1 MALKQCSMC
10 DRTFTKLEHLKRHER
25 SRMSDHS
32 VYPCNSL
39 TKDQTPKSARM
50 NAQHAARAFR
60 EGNVCPSFR
69 LRPLMQPRSDV
80 LFRHCKGH
88 NQVAMNRRKDEEQG
102 HGSLQP
108 MDVSNQPSQF
118 HLPGHM
124 AGPTPAPSLQSGD
137 MPLPEGANAPA
148 IHPNSGHRMEAL
160 INAAQHLEPTAYPS
174 WQSPSSMHP
183 DTYQMAGHHDSNLGP
198 PIDPSMESLSF
209 TPAANVGNFDPWA
222 FDLMQSHQ
230 AMLGQT
236 TSSSLRSWL
245 FTPDG
250 NMDTPNGNH
259 RQDLDESLY
268 QDGAVVPAHDQGSPS
283 DAMSI
288 ASRIPRERFAR
299 VANCWPPQI
308 SRTTRMMPILW
319 QDLALQGCPNIFADD
334 TTHLIEQHASQDE
347 RRNSRWCLDELRRKS
362 LQDVLAQAPPVDTS
376 RFNHRGSFVGTNSMA
391 GPGTSLPFP
400 PTEILDI
407 ALEMYQNYFH
417 PTLPVIHVPT
427 FSAKQAARPLLL
439 SMCLIG
445 LSIIGTA
452 GAVKFVTQSF
462 PSLLQLVLADL
473 RSLRSSEDPPQRH
486 MRTIAT
492 GLLALNLASITG
504 RKNRIA
510 QAEELYIELITV
522 SQNQGLFSVNDGMDV
537 GELLRSC
544 ADGEHRWKA
553 WVNIECVK
561 RITYGLIQADCW
573 WSGHL
578 SSSPI
583 IRPELVQV
591 YPVANQSLYQA
602 DSPTTWSQVVD
613 QGTPAHIDA
622 ITPYPDLAPAPNPRS
637 LDLAC
642 NQLTLISLRM
652 LEANDRLGVMS
663 DYQHLEPWRVF
674 AGDERSRGIVSL
686 MVSFRSVPDL
696 NSLVLW
702 HKLCMKLGA
711 NIQHFELA
719 AGRAGAGP
727 AANALEHIS
736 AWTQTSTARR
746 SILHAA
752 QIYKLLSDRKVSD
765 VVHPH
770 SIVALFHAALVLGLY
785 VFTVPPSS
793 SSDGTGY
800 ELSDPV
806 DWAGLD
812 RVGLVD
818 REEGS
823 GAIKAESATA
833 RFILRGGS
841 LSMGNV
847 TLEAGYAAAR
857 KTLLHCADLME
868 GMGRWKSRTFSQILH
883 IMSDDLTEFNGLDHD
898 DG

>member
-1 MALKQCSMC
+1 MPNMQQELFEKVTS
-10 DRTFTKLEHLKRHER
+10 DRIFHL
-25 SRMSDHS
+25 
-32 VYPCNSL
+32 Y
-39 TKDQTPKSARM
+39 
-50 NAQHAARAFR
+50 
-60 EGNVCPSFR
+60 
-69 LRPLMQPRSDV
+69 PLMRQRSDV

-88 NQVAMNRRKDEEQG
+88 NQVAMNRRKDEEQT
-102 HGSLQP
+102 HGSLQA

-124 AGPTPAPSLQSGD
+124 AGPTPAPSLQGGD

-183 DTYQMAGHHDSNLGP
+183 DNYQMAGHHDSNMGP

-259 RQDLDESLY
+259 RPDLDESIY
-268 QDGAVVPAHDQGSPS
+268 HDGTAGPVHDHGSPS

-288 ASRIPRERFAR
+288 ASKIPRERFAR

-319 QDLALQGCPNIFADD
+319 QDLASQGCPNIFADD
-334 TTHLIEQHASQDE
+334 TTHMIEHPSQDE
-347 RRNSRWCLDELRRKS
+347 RRNSRWCLDELCRKS
-362 LQDVLAQAPPVDTS
+362 LQEVLAHAPPTDTS
-376 RFNHRGSFVGTNSMA
+376 RFDHRGSFVGTNSMA
-391 GPGTSLPFP
+391 GPANNLPFP

-427 FSAKQAARPLLL
+427 FSAKQAERPLLL

-537 GELLRSC
+537 GELLRSF
-544 ADGEHRWKA
+544 AEGEHKWKA

-591 YPVANQSLYQA
+591 YPVTNQTLYQA
-602 DSPTTWSQVVD
+602 ESSTTWSRLLD

-622 ITPYPDLAPAPNPRS
+622 IAPYPDLAPAPNPRS

-652 LEANDRLGVMS
+652 LEANDRLGVKS
-663 DYQHLEPWRVF
+663 DHRHLEPWRVF
-674 AGDERSRGIVSL
+674 ADDERSRGIVHL
-686 MVSFRSVPDL
+686 MVSFRSVQDL

-711 NIQHFELA
+711 NMQHFELA

-727 AANALEHIS
+727 AATALEHIS

-752 QIYKLLSDRKVSD
+752 HIYKLLSDRKVSD

-785 VFTVPPSS
+785 VFTVPPSANPN
-793 SSDGTGY
+793 DGSGY

-806 DWAGLD
+806 DWAIVD
-812 RVGLVD
+812 KVGLVD
-818 REEGS
+818 REEYLNTTNTD
-823 GAIKAESATA
+823 SATA
-833 RFILRGGS
+833 RFILRGGI

-883 IMSDDLTEFNGLDHD
+883 IMSDDLTEFTGPDHD

>member
-1 MALKQCSMC
+1 
-10 DRTFTKLEHLKRHER
+10 
-25 SRMSDHS
+25 
-32 VYPCNSL
+32 
-39 TKDQTPKSARM
+39 
-50 NAQHAARAFR
+50 
-60 EGNVCPSFR
+60 
-69 LRPLMQPRSDV
+69 
-80 LFRHCKGH
+80 
-88 NQVAMNRRKDEEQG
+88 
-102 HGSLQP
+102 
-108 MDVSNQPSQF
+108 
-118 HLPGHM
+118 
-124 AGPTPAPSLQSGD
+124 
-137 MPLPEGANAPA
+137 
-148 IHPNSGHRMEAL
+148 MEAL
-160 INAAQHLEPTAYPS
+160 INAAQHLEPAAYPS

-183 DTYQMAGHHDSNLGP
+183 DSYQMAGHHDSNLGP

-250 NMDTPNGNH
+250 NMDTPNGSH
-259 RQDLDESLY
+259 RQDLDESIY
-268 QDGAVVPAHDQGSPS
+268 QEGAAGPVHDQGSPS

-288 ASRIPRERFAR
+288 ASKIPRERFAR

-334 TTHLIEQHASQDE
+334 TTHMIEQHPPQDE

-362 LQDVLAQAPPVDTS
+362 LQDVLAQAPPADTS
-376 RFNHRGSFVGTNSMA
+376 RFNHRESFVGTSNTA
-391 GPGTSLPFP
+391 GPGNSLPFP

-492 GLLALNLASITG
+492 GLLALSLASITG

-544 ADGEHRWKA
+544 ADGERRWKA

-602 DSPTTWSQVVD
+602 ESSMTWRHIVD

-652 LEANDRLGVMS
+652 LEANDRLGVLS
-663 DYQHLEPWRVF
+663 DHQHLEPWRVF
-674 AGDERSRGIVSL
+674 ADDERSRGIVPL
-686 MVSFRSVPDL
+686 MTSFRSIHDL

-702 HKLCMKLGA
+702 HKLCMRLGA
-711 NIQHFELA
+711 NMQHFELA

-727 AANALEHIS
+727 AATALEHIS

-752 QIYKLLSDRKVSD
+752 HIYKLLSDRKVSD

-785 VFTVPPSS
+785 IFTVPPLASS
-793 SSDGTGY
+793 SVGAGY

-806 DWAGLD
+806 DWGSLD
-812 RVGLVD
+812 TVGLVD

-823 GAIKAESATA
+823 GTVKTESATA
-833 RFILRGGS
+833 RFILHGGS
-841 LSMGNV
+841 LAMGNV

-883 IMSDDLTEFNGLDHD
+883 IMSDDLTEFNGPDHD